1 MKNFRKL
8 LLLTLLSVT
17 GLSLSAT
24 SFTLKVLD
32 GWDIYKA
39 GNYRYGPSII
49 RNADGSIDAWF
60 AAAGSSYTDTE
71 EGHYYNASG
80 NHTAVTVVASGTVA
94 QKITSP
100 CDFYSIDVCC
110 PTWGKAGSESVTMS
124 VYKWDTD
131 YATTIKGTPLY
142 QHRYEKFNDNQWLS
156 VYYNDDAEYDPT
168 ISFPAGTY
176 LWVLS
181 NGTSSAGVWYYANP
195 SSLSSTSY
203 KGTNTV
209 SYSYQAKITYNYG
222 QYSNDSYWDQASYQ
236 RSTDEG
242 KTWSKEVMSL
252 KPTYGSRDALS
263 CCDPGVAKWGG
274 YYYIGYTSTES
285 SAGVNNHVYV
295 GRSKSQKGPWEK
307 WNGEGWGG
315 TLVAPVITYTGDVA
329 KWGAGE
335 PSFVVKNDTVFFY
348 YSWNDA
354 GTTTRLS
361 IASASDPNWPA
372 KLTPMG
378 TVIDKSAIDGA
389 DHCDVKYVDAYD
401 EFVAFHTASRMT
413 DAAYLDYWESSDGI
427 HFVNMGKV
435 DGPTSAGLHNCGIS
449 GDTIGHIDITKQQFV
464 GYSYG
469 KTWGQWN
476 TRLHPLK
483 FYAAGV
489 ETVKSDNVIT
499 VAGNVVSV
507 SKPSDITVY
516 NIEGKM
522 IASVKNANSVK
533 LSNKG
538 VYIVKAAAGNSVKV
552 KKVIL

>member
-181 NGTSSAGVWYYANP
+181 NGTSSAGVWYYTNP

-203 KGTNTV
+203 KGTSTV

-222 QYSNDSYWDQASYQ
+222 QYTNDSYWDQASYQ

-285 SAGVNNHVYV
+285 SAGVNNHVYI

-307 WNGEGWGG
+307 WNGS
-315 TLVAPVITYTGDVA
+315 
-329 KWGAGE
+329 KAGE
-335 PSFVVKNDTVFFY
+335 AH
-348 YSWNDA
+348 W
-354 GTTTRLS
+354 
-361 IASASDPNWPA
+361 
-372 KLTPMG
+372 
-378 TVIDKSAIDGA
+378 
-389 DHCDVKYVDAYD
+389 
-401 EFVAFHTASRMT
+401 
-413 DAAYLDYWESSDGI
+413 
-427 HFVNMGKV
+427 
-435 DGPTSAGLHNCGIS
+435 
-449 GDTIGHIDITKQQFV
+449 
-464 GYSYG
+464 
-469 KTWGQWN
+469 
-476 TRLHPLK
+476 
-483 FYAAGV
+483 
-489 ETVKSDNVIT
+489 
-499 VAGNVVSV
+499 
-507 SKPSDITVY
+507 
-516 NIEGKM
+516 
-522 IASVKNANSVK
+522 
-533 LSNKG
+533 
-538 VYIVKAAAGNSVKV
+538 
-552 KKVIL
+552 